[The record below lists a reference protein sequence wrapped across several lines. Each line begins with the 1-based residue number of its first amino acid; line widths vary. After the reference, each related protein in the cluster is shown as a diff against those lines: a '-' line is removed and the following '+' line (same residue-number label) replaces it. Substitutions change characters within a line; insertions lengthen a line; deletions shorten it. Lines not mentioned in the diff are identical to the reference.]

1 MKKNNKIKILH
12 IAIIVL
18 GIIFISIPVFHSNL
32 WFDESYTV
40 AISNHSFQ
48 EILTI
53 GSHDVHPVLYYWI
66 LHIINLI
73 FGSNILIYRLFST
86 LCIALVGIL
95 GYTHI
100 RKDFGEKTGL
110 IFSFL
115 AFFLPVNVV
124 YAGEIRMYTLA
135 MLEVTLMSIYAYRIY
150 KNRDKKYIKNWIIF
164 AIFSLASAYTHYYGL
179 MIAGIVNLF
188 LFISLVIEAKKQ
200 RKFTY
205 NLKAFCISAIAQI
218 VLYLPWL
225 LIIMSD
231 LSEGVGGFWIGI
243 HFPDTFISLF
253 TFPFV
258 GNIEGTEYIKN
269 VWAIMFGLAIT
280 VYMIYIYVKNRKN
293 AELKPSRM
301 AIGFWAM
308 ELLAACL
315 VSLLIWQPIIYARY
329 MFCVGGLFI
338 FFLAHTIAT
347 KGNIKI
353 NIAICTVS
361 LILSIIV
368 TGMFVNENY
377 GKANKEFLDYVNENI
392 EEGDII
398 ICGNKGGGF
407 GSGFVVAAEKTGNQ
421 LYFWD
426 QENWN
431 VGEAYKAFGETVYDL
446 DFLKDY
452 TGRIWMINAN
462 LGNYQIYDDAKE
474 LYDLKLIEQKEFKV
488 EYKGYEYMLTLVE
501 KEE

>member
-1 MKKNNKIKILH
+1 MENKKLKIIH
-12 IAIIVL
+12 IVIIVL

-48 EILTI
+48 EIWTI
-53 GSHDVHPVLYYWI
+53 GSNDVHPILYYWI

-73 FGSNILIYRLFST
+73 FGSNILLYRLFST
-86 LCIALVGIL
+86 LCIAIVGIL
-95 GYTHI
+95 GFTHI

-135 MLEVTLMSIYAYRIY
+135 MLEVTLMSIYAFRIY
-150 KNRDKKYIKNWIIF
+150 KNRNEKYIKNWIIF

-179 MIAGIVNLF
+179 MIAGLVNLL
-188 LFISLVIEAKKQ
+188 LFISLVIEAKK
-200 RKFTY
+200 KKEFTY
-205 NLKAFCISAIAQI
+205 NLKAFCISAVVQI
-218 VLYLPWL
+218 VLYIPWL

-231 LSEGVGGFWIGI
+231 LGQGVGGFWIGI

-258 GNIEGTEYIKN
+258 GNLEGTEYIGN
-269 VWAIMFGLAIT
+269 IWAIIFGLAIT
-280 VYMIYIYVKNRKN
+280 IYLIYIYAKNRKN
-293 AELKPSRM
+293 PELKPSRM
-301 AIGFWAM
+301 AIGFWVL
-308 ELLAACL
+308 ELIAACL
-315 VSLLIWQPIIYARY
+315 VSLAIWQPIIYARY

-338 FFLAHTIAT
+338 FFIAHTLAT
-347 KGNIKI
+347 KGNKKI
-353 NIAICTVS
+353 NIAICTIS

-368 TGMFVNENY
+368 ISMFITENY
-377 GKANKEFLDYVNENI
+377 GNTNKEFLNYINENI

-398 ICGNKGGGF
+398 VCGNKGGGF
-407 GSGFVVAAEKTGNQ
+407 GSGFVISAEKVDNQ
-421 LYFWD
+421 FYFWD

-431 VGEAYKAFGETVYDL
+431 VEEAYKAFGETVYDL
-446 DFLKDY
+446 DFLEDY
-452 TGRIWMINAN
+452 TGRIWFINAN
-462 LGNYQIYDDAKE
+462 LGNYEIYETAQE
-474 LYDLKLIEQKEFKV
+474 SYDLELIEQKEFKV
-488 EYKGYEYMLTLVE
+488 EYKEYEYTLTLVE
-501 KEE
+501 KVD